1 MYRQASQI
9 TGMVATMPESHGNKR
24 LEVSGEKSDSQVR
37 DK

>member
-24 LEVSGEKSDSQVR
+24 LEVSGGEK
-37 DK
+37 